1 MEKLN
6 IDILDF
12 KINLDNYG
20 SLVPI
25 ESKYDAPFDIKRI
38 YYIYDVKNNVRRGF
52 HAHKKLEQ
60 VLICIH
66 GSVKILV
73 KNYTE
78 EKIIKLDKPTKG
90 LYIGPVTWREMYDF
104 SDDAV
109 LLVLA
114 SEHYNIEDY
123 IRNYD
128 DFLNIARGDI

>member
-1 MEKLN
+1 MTDLN
-6 IDILDF
+6 VDIINF

-25 ESKYDAPFDIKRI
+25 ESYEDVPFDIKRI
-38 YYIYDVKNNVRRGF
+38 YYIYDVEKGVRRGF

-60 VLICIH
+60 VLICVR
-66 GSVKILV
+66 GSVKILT
-73 KNYTE
+73 KNLSE
-78 EKIIKLDKPTKG
+78 EKIFELNDPTKG
-90 LYIGPVTWREMYDF
+90 LYIGPITWREMYDF

-114 SEHYNIEDY
+114 SEYYNVNDY

-128 DFLNIARGDI
+128 NFIKEIKGC